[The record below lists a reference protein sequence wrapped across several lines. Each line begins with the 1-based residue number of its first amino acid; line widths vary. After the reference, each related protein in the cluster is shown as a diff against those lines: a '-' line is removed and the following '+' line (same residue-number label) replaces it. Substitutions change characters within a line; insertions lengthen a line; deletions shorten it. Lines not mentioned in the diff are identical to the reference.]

1 MNRETRRLSK
11 IPEEVRRELSPFY
24 IHKIA
29 VASEE
34 RDCEKIDK
42 LTDDTAE
49 RTRSGLAVSFMILYF
64 SSFFN
69 SFHNYVTSL
78 THLCSTFD
86 KYVIINKIRRTNKS

>member
-64 SSFFN
+64 TSSF
-69 SFHNYVTSL
+69 
-78 THLCSTFD
+78 
-86 KYVIINKIRRTNKS
+86 